1 MAIDPLNPLTHL
13 DSSKP
18 KDISWFNYFLKPI
31 IMVIVVILFGYVTM
45 WMSLNYVKQ
54 DQFAHY
60 VQQQLD
66 ADKRQDAVSSDR
78 FEIIQS
84 KLEIIINQQVSYTEQ
99 LKAYNQIMIGIQKQ
113 VDGLDDRVK
122 YIERTERPLY
132 KSNP

>member
-1 MAIDPLNPLTHL
+1 MAIDPLNPLSYL

-18 KDISWFNYFLKPI
+18 KDTSWFTYLLKPI
-31 IMVIVVILFGYVTM
+31 IMIAFVILLGYVTM

-54 DQFAHY
+54 DQFAKY
-60 VQQQLD
+60 VQQQMD
-66 ADKRQDAVSSDR
+66 ADKRQDGVSSER

-99 LKAYNQIMIGIQKQ
+99 LKAYNQIMVGIQKQ

-122 YIERTERPLY
+122 YVERTTRTHL
-132 KSNP
+132 

>member
-1 MAIDPLNPLTHL
+1 MSIDPLNPIPYL
-13 DSSKP
+13 DASKP

-31 IMVIVVILFGYVTM
+31 IMVIIVVFFGYVTM

-66 ADKRQDAVSSDR
+66 ADKRQDGVSSER

>member
-1 MAIDPLNPLTHL
+1 
-13 DSSKP
+13 
-18 KDISWFNYFLKPI
+18 
-31 IMVIVVILFGYVTM
+31 M

-54 DQFAHY
+54 DQFAKY

-66 ADKRQDAVSSDR
+66 ADKRQDVVSSER

-122 YIERTERPLY
+122 YIERAERPLY